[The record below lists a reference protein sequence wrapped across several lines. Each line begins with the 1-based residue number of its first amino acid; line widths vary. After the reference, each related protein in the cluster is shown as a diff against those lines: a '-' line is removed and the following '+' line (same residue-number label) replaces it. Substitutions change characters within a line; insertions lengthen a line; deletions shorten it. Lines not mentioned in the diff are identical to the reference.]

1 MSGLSDDKLREH
13 LYDAV
18 ERILV
23 YDAESIEIVWKFNE
37 IKKDTDNKCRSQGVT
52 PSFVIT

>member
-52 PSFVIT
+52 PTFVIT